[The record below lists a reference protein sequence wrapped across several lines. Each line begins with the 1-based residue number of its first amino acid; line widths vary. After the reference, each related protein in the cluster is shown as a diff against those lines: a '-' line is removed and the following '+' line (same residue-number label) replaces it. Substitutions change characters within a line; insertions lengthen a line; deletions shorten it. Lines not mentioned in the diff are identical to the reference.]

1 MAQISR
7 CGGPAATGA
16 SETPRFAHPV
26 ERALSGVLDELG
38 VRWRYEPHT
47 FVLGRHPSGSVSAA
61 FTPDFY
67 LPDLDLYLECSVART
82 GLLRRKRRKIEATQR
97 RYGVVVHLV
106 RRSDFETLVRRWSL
120 RGVASALERPG
131 PRR

>member
-1 MAQISR
+1 MRSPGR
-7 CGGPAATGA
+7 TYATGVRDA
-16 SETPRFAHPV
+16 PRFAHPV
-26 ERALSGVLDELG
+26 EQALSGVFDELG

-47 FVLGRHPSGSVSAA
+47 FVLARHPSGSIRAA

-82 GLLRRKRRKIEATQR
+82 RLLRRKRRKIEATQR

-120 RGVASALERPG
+120 LGVARALDRPG
-131 PRR
+131 SCR